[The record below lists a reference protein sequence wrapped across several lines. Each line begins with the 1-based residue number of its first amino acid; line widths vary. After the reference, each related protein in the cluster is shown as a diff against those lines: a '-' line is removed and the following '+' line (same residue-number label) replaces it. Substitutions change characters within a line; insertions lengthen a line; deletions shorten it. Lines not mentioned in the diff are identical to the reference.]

1 MKIVKIYVGEEDN
14 GRIDAFLAK
23 ELDEFSRTYI
33 QKLIINRLVEVNGKS
48 VKPRYLVKEGDYIT
62 VKLSKPK
69 EIEIVPE
76 NIPLDLVY
84 EDEDIG
90 IINKPKGMV
99 VHPAPGNYSKT
110 LVNALLFH
118 MDSLSSI
125 NGVIR
130 PGIVHRIDKDTSGL
144 LVVAKSD
151 FAHIFLAD
159 ELKKHNIS
167 RVYIALVHG
176 DLKKDKG
183 TIDAPIGR
191 NPRNRKRMTV
201 TDINS
206 KEAITHYE
214 IIERFGNYSLIR
226 AKLETGRTHQI
237 RVHMAYINHPVVGD
251 PFYSNIKCKFKTN
264 GQLLHAK
271 KIGLFHPRS
280 KEYMEFESDLPDCFS
295 NVINI
300 LRKRGD

>member
-33 QKLIINRLVEVNGKS
+33 QKLIINKLVEVNGKS

-118 MDSLSSI
+118 MDTLSSI

-144 LVVAKSD
+144 LVVAKND

-176 DLKKDKG
+176 NLKKDKG
-183 TIDAPIGR
+183 TINAPIGR
-191 NPRNRKRMTV
+191 NPRDRKKMTV

>member
-1 MKIVKIYVGEEDN
+1 MKIVKIYVDEEDN

-33 QKLIINRLVEVNGKS
+33 QKLIINKLVEVNGKS

-118 MDSLSSI
+118 MDTLSSI

-144 LVVAKSD
+144 LVVAKND

-176 DLKKDKG
+176 NLKKDKG
-183 TIDAPIGR
+183 TINAPIGR
-191 NPRNRKRMTV
+191 NPRDRKKMTV